1 MFFPLMEQYIYSHIH
16 IYIYTSWVPPNHP
29 SHSTEAH
36 GFRMVYPFWK
46 KRIWDISLHV
56 QQIEHCTSRI
66 KMPTTKREI
75 AARNRKNL
83 QFEVYLRHKPLT
95 LGWPGPDLP
104 LFSSSSTIGL
114 IPILAVVFP
123 SFVGFMGNFP
133 LASGSSTSSSICRMA
148 NGAFQLVAAAP
159 IFFGTG
165 CGAVWSMR
173 LGQIV
178 KEDKELEF
186 CWNLTPRNHL
196 TCSSYHAA

>member
-1 MFFPLMEQYIYSHIH
+1 
-16 IYIYTSWVPPNHP
+16 
-29 SHSTEAH
+29 
-36 GFRMVYPFWK
+36 MVYPFWK

-159 IFFGTG
+159 IFFWNRLRCSVIHEAGPDCERRQGTG
-165 CGAVWSMR
+165 I
-173 LGQIV
+173 L
-178 KEDKELEF
+178 LEF
-186 CWNLTPRNHL
+186 DSSKPSNLLFLPCGLRRKRFFK
-196 TCSSYHAA
+196 Y